1 MQLGVTMQ
9 LSKTM
14 QLGRTIH
21 LRIFVVETK
30 QGLEDAHLVLFK
42 IGRGTQIKILAL

>member
-1 MQLGVTMQ
+1 MQLGETMQ

-14 QLGRTIH
+14 QSGKTIH
-21 LRIFVVETK
+21 LSIFGVETK
-30 QGLEDAHLVLFK
+30 QGLEDAHLVLFS